1 MVSWAGMMAQQGK
14 MLASKFGD
22 LGLNLDTHGG
32 RRELSPTG
40 GPLNTMCALLCV
52 SAHTHN
58 NTNS

>member
-1 MVSWAGMMAQQGK
+1 MMAQQGK

-52 SAHTHN
+52 SAHTYN